1 MKVLVVE
8 DEPNVVSFIRRG
20 LMEAGHEVSVAM
32 DGVTA
37 LQMIKS
43 DLPDIALFD
52 VMLPGM
58 NGIELCRQVRAL
70 KIKLPIIMLT
80 ALGTT
85 ENVVSGLE
93 NGADDYLVKPFK
105 FAELLARMTAVTR
118 RTGDTY
124 HCQTGRHYIACRPGG
139 RHTQQDSQTQWRTDQ
154 RLPPRNTSCW
164 NSLSKTRAAY
174 SHAARYSR
182 MSGMLTST

>member
-1 MKVLVVE
+1 
-8 DEPNVVSFIRRG
+8 
-20 LMEAGHEVSVAM
+20 
-32 DGVTA
+32 
-37 LQMIKS
+37 MIKS

-105 FAELLARMTAVTR
+105 FAELLAPYDSRYPTR
-118 RTGDTY
+118 GRYLY
-124 HCQTGRHYIACRPGG
+124 HQTGRHYIACRPGDE
-139 RHTQQDSQTQWRTDQ
+139 HT
-154 RLPPRNTSCW
+154 
-164 NSLSKTRAAY
+164 
-174 SHAARYSR
+174 AR
-182 MSGMLTST
+182 